1 MEEQARASR
10 RKRYRRIGSLLA
22 GLSSLSFV
30 LTVVPALRS
39 DALTP
44 VRTGWWSQ
52 TGGAMALPPPDV
64 PADGLYVQGG
74 AGDPM
79 AVSALVYEVP
89 SDQTAGKLTL
99 AIAGTPPAALSVQ
112 ACALAPGAESFK
124 PAQDGAWS
132 DAPKYDCTKPVPGAS
147 DGSNVTFD
155 VATLAADGRVAVAI
169 VPTMA
174 TDRVAFAKPTDSS
187 LATTASPAAGTPSN
201 AAPLPAPLSAMTPAP
216 APASSGTAPAGPPAS
231 PAAAAPDFGSS
242 LQPSASFAPPPAASP
257 RAATPASNAGAP
269 LPAAS
274 SAASTSSDGATRAG
288 RILTMSLLL
297 LALLAYSRGYGLL
310 GGRVADR

>member
-1 MEEQARASR
+1 
-10 RKRYRRIGSLLA
+10 
-22 GLSSLSFV
+22 
-30 LTVVPALRS
+30 
-39 DALTP
+39 
-44 VRTGWWSQ
+44 
-52 TGGAMALPPPDV
+52 MALPPPDV

-89 SDQTAGKLTL
+89 SDQTAGKLKL

-132 DAPKYDCTKPVPGAS
+132 DTPKYDCAKPVPGTS

-155 VATLAADGRVAVAI
+155 VASLAAGGRVAIAI

-187 LATTASPAAGTPSN
+187 LATTPSSTGGSPNPAAAALAAPSPATAS
-201 AAPLPAPLSAMTPAP
+201 LP
-216 APASSGTAPAGPPAS
+216 APASSGPSTAGPPAPP
-231 PAAAAPDFGSS
+231 PARSPDFGSA

-257 RAATPASNAGAP
+257 PATTPPASTGAGSP
-269 LPAAS
+269 LAAS
-274 SAASTSSDGATRAG
+274 ANAASTSSDGAVRAG
-288 RILTMSLLL
+288 RILTMGLLL

>member
-1 MEEQARASR
+1 
-10 RKRYRRIGSLLA
+10 
-22 GLSSLSFV
+22 
-30 LTVVPALRS
+30 
-39 DALTP
+39 
-44 VRTGWWSQ
+44 
-52 TGGAMALPPPDV
+52 MALPPPDV

-89 SDQTAGKLTL
+89 ADQTAGKLTL

-124 PAQDGAWS
+124 PVQDGAWS
-132 DAPKYDCTKPVPGAS
+132 DAPKFDCAKPVPGAS

-155 VATLAADGRVAVAI
+155 VGSLAADGRVAVAI

-187 LATTASPAAGTPSN
+187 LATTASPTAGTPN
-201 AAPLPAPLSAMTPAP
+201 GAALLPAPLPAMAP
-216 APASSGTAPAGPPAS
+216 APALASNGTSTAAPPAS
-231 PAAAAPDFGSS
+231 PAAPDFASS
-242 LQPSASFAPPPAASP
+242 LQPSASLAPSPAASP
-257 RAATPASNAGAP
+257 AVATPPSASNASAP

-274 SAASTSSDGATRAG
+274 NAASTSSDGATRAG
-288 RILTMSLLL
+288 RILTMGLLL